1 MTHTP
6 AEAIA
11 TEIGTQVGALTLG
24 TNLFHS
30 TIRAPDSFIPENAV
44 FVWDGGGAV
53 PLRTMSEPDE
63 IRRSVIL
70 VDIRNVK
77 YNNGSDQAI
86 LIMNSLRAQSIATYL
101 DLELATSAPR
111 SLGQDA
117 EGHHH
122 FGLEFIL
129 TFQEP

>member
-6 AEAIA
+6 AKALA

-24 TNLFHS
+24 TNLFDS
-30 TIRAPDSFIPENAV
+30 TIRAADGFIPENCV
-44 FVWDGGGAV
+44 FAWDGGGAA

-63 IRRSVIL
+63 IRRSVIVVSVRDL
-70 VDIRNVK
+70 K
-77 YNNGSDQAI
+77 YNSGRNLAI
-86 LIMNSLRAQSIATYL
+86 LIMNSLRAQAISTYL
-101 DLELATSAPR
+101 DLELVNSAPR
-111 SLGQDA
+111 ALGQDD
-117 EGHHH
+117 EGLHH